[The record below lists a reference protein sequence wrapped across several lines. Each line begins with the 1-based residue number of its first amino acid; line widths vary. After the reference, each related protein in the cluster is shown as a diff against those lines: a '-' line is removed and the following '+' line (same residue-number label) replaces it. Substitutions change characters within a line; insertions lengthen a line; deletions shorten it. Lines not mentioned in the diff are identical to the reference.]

1 MATKSAVVYQPK
13 TKVVMSLKAFE
24 CHWPLKNWPNH
35 PDTKCVV
42 WDGAT
47 SEERSSYLLD
57 SWPWLVFSDS
67 PCKSASD
74 VRLGSV
80 VANNSI
86 SPGVTLHLMNLI
98 TISNGLQ
105 MGNQVHSFLFRGS
118 DRIGHTDP
126 DRGETVYQ
134 PWWIMN
140 YINNV
145 HMEPVIRILYFCTL
159 SIIESSFPDW
169 FAIVMI

>member
-1 MATKSAVVYQPK
+1 MPLT
-13 TKVVMSLKAFE
+13 FE
-24 CHWPLKNWPNH
+24 KLTQSPWHKMCCLRWCYIWRE
-35 PDTKCVV
+35 
-42 WDGAT
+42 G
-47 SEERSSYLLD
+47 LLSFD
-57 SWPWLVFSDS
+57 YSWPWLFFSDS
-67 PCKSASD
+67 PCKSSSD

-86 SPGVTLHLMNLI
+86 SLGVTLHLMNLFN
-98 TISNGLQ
+98 ISNGLQ
-105 MGNQVHSFLFRGS
+105 LGNQVHSFLPRGS

-140 YINNV
+140 YINYNV
-145 HMEPVIRILYFCTL
+145 HMEPVIRILYLCTL